1 MRRKKKILTA
11 VLLCLSMAVSGLT
24 GCGGGNSVSL
34 FTEGEANFIIVRSA
48 DADSVTAEIAGNLR
62 ETIKEKL
69 GVTVNYKPDTI
80 KHTDGQL
87 EINIGIT
94 NRPDSQAVYDEVANE
109 SKTNSMDYIIKHTG
123 DYIYIVGMSS
133 EALQNA
139 VDYFA
144 ENFLS
149 DTKGSVA
156 GNYNYIHNYKGNGK
170 MFSING
176 STELASYK
184 IVTPKYNMSY
194 LVGRE
199 IETLNNNLMIA
210 NGVLLEEITDWD
222 EESECEIIIDH
233 TTREGAPQPKD
244 SDEYRIKVDGT
255 KVYLIG
261 GSTEAT
267 AVAVKEFNQMIAD
280 GGSIDENTDITGSYA
295 ETTKKYDDYYAM
307 TWNDEFDSFDS
318 SKWRFMQGKTTNGI
332 LPEGDTRYTNYTD
345 SPKNHWYED
354 GKLYMKATME
364 SDRYD
369 SPEIRTD
376 HSTWFKY
383 GLIETSVQIKNG
395 HGQGAAFW
403 LLGNSAQDYYA
414 EIDIYEASGNF
425 AKFTPLSWVSKA
437 LQGQG
442 INSGTYYC
450 DFQGDIKV
458 YDGGTKGDTYFR
470 FEGDDM
476 GEYFHTF
483 GIEWT
488 EDSMTSFVD
497 GRKFIRINT
506 TVDERAVATFNN
518 YMQIILAH
526 GGGGVTA
533 GIQVVDETSDWENNF
548 SCFDY
553 IRLYQTS
560 IGEIKYR

>member
-1 MRRKKKILTA
+1 MITA
-11 VLLCLSMAVSGLT
+11 LLLCVSMAISCLT
-24 GCGGGNSVSL
+24 GCGGSGSGVSL
-34 FTEGEANFIIVRSA
+34 FSEGKANFIIVRSA
-48 DADSVTAEIAGNLR
+48 KADSETTKIAGNLR

-69 GVTVNYKPDTI
+69 GVTVNYKPDTV

-94 NRPDSQAVYDEVANE
+94 NRPDSQAVYDKVANE
-109 SKTNSMDYIIKHTG
+109 TKTNGLDYIIKHTG
-123 DYIYIVGMSS
+123 DYIYIVGMSN

-139 VDYFA
+139 VDYFT
-144 ENFLS
+144 ENFLA

-156 GNYNYIHNYKGNGK
+156 GNYNYVHNYKGNGK

-199 IETLNNNLMIA
+199 IETLNSNLMTA
-210 NGVLLEEITDWD
+210 NGLKLEEITDWD
-222 EESECEIIIDH
+222 EESKYEIIIDH
-233 TTREGAPQPKD
+233 TTREGTPELKD

-280 GGSIDENTDITGSYA
+280 GKSIDKKTDITGSYA
-295 ETTKKYDDYYAM
+295 ETSKKYEDYYAL

-318 SKWRFMQGKTTNGI
+318 SKWYFMKGYTPNGT
-332 LPEGDTRYTNYTD
+332 LPEGDTRYSNYSD
-345 SPKNHWYED
+345 APENQWYKD
-354 GKLYMKATME
+354 GKLYMKATM
-364 SDRYD
+364 D
-369 SPEIRTD
+369 SEKYNGAEIRTD
-376 HSTWFKY
+376 KSMWFKY

-403 LLGNSAQDYYA
+403 LLGNHSEQYYA

-425 AKFTPLSWVSKA
+425 AKFTPISWVSKA
-437 LQGQG
+437 LEGV
-442 INSGTYYC
+442 NSNVYYC
-450 DFQGDIKV
+450 DFQGDVKT
-458 YDGGTKGDTYFR
+458 YDGGVSGDTYFR

-476 GEYFHTF
+476 GEYYHTY

-488 EDSMTSFVD
+488 PNSMTSFVD

-506 TVDERAVATFNN
+506 TVDERAVATFNG

-533 GIQVVDETSDWENNF
+533 GIPVVDETSDWENNF
-548 SCFDY
+548 SSFDY

-560 IGEIKYR
+560 VGEIKYR